1 MSYLVSDVET
11 ASISGGEMRAFGVTH
26 SDRSPLPILD
36 FQVLDN
42 LMTRDAAVPLAA
54 RHIEQIMDAVPQ
66 HMFILE
72 PNATLSFV
80 NLAAREYL
88 GRIDAITPT
97 ERLGAI
103 IHPED
108 LEALLGAYR
117 DAIAHGIPVEA
128 EARVRSKNGQYR
140 WFLHQ
145 LFPLCDEQGRVVR
158 WCGTR
163 IDIDEHKRSKEEAQR
178 ENLALRE
185 EIDAMSMFEEIVG
198 SSSRLQA
205 VLARVTKVARTDST
219 VLITG
224 ETGTGKELIARA
236 IHKRSDRADRPFV
249 SVNCAAIPRDLIA
262 SELFG
267 HEKGAFTGAL
277 QRRIGRFELAEG
289 GTLFLD
295 EIGELPAETQVA
307 LLRVLQEREFQ
318 RVGSNQT
325 IRANVRVIAATHRD
339 LPAAIEAGTFRSD
352 LYYRINVFPLEIPAL
367 RERKEDIRLLVKYFI
382 HRYCSKAGKDVK
394 SIDKKSLD
402 RLQSYSWPGN
412 IRELQNV
419 IERSAILCDS
429 ENFSVD
435 ESWLSTA
442 ASPARPLSQEMVLQ
456 EKELIE
462 AALAE
467 CKGRV
472 SGSSGAA
479 AKLGMPPS
487 TLDSKIRAL
496 KIDKRRFY
504 AN

>member
-1 MSYLVSDVET
+1 MNYLVSDVET
-11 ASISGGEMRAFGVTH
+11 ASIPAGETQQFGVTH
-26 SDRSPLPILD
+26 SDQSVAPVLNAQIL
-36 FQVLDN
+36 N
-42 LMTRDAAVPLAA
+42 GMIEAPMIA

-66 HMFILE
+66 HMFTLE
-72 PNATLSFV
+72 PDATLSFV
-80 NLAAREYL
+80 NRAAREYV
-88 GRIDAITPT
+88 GPIDATT
-97 ERLGAI
+97 ASERLRTI

-108 LEALLGAYR
+108 VDALVGTYR
-117 DAIAHGIPVEA
+117 DAIAHGISIEA
-128 EARVRSKNGQYR
+128 DARVRNKNGQYR

-145 LFPLCDEQGRVVR
+145 LIPLRDEDGEIVR

-163 IDIDEHKRSKEEAQR
+163 IDIEDHRGSKEQAQR

-185 EIDAMSMFEEIVG
+185 EIDAMAMFEEIVG
-198 SSSRLQA
+198 TSPRLQA

-236 IHKRSDRADRPFV
+236 IHKRSDRANRPFV

-295 EIGELPAETQVA
+295 EIGELPAETQIA
-307 LLRVLQEREFQ
+307 LLRVLQEKEFQ

-325 IRANVRVIAATHRD
+325 IRANVRVVVATHRD
-339 LPAAIEAGTFRSD
+339 LPAAIDAGKFRAD
-352 LYYRINVFPLEIPAL
+352 LYYRINVFPLEVPAL
-367 RERKEDIRLLVKYFI
+367 RDRQEDIRLLVEYFI
-382 HRYCSKAGKDVK
+382 DRYAHKTGKQIRNIERK
-394 SIDKKSLD
+394 SME
-402 RLQSYSWPGN
+402 RLQSYPWPGN

-419 IERSAILCDS
+419 IERSVILCDS
-429 ENFSVD
+429 ESFSVD
-435 ESWLSTA
+435 DSWLSTA
-442 ASPARPLSQEMVLQ
+442 QRSSRPLSREMTSQ

-462 AALAE
+462 SALAD

-472 SGSSGAA
+472 SGPAGAA

-496 KIDKRRFY
+496 KIDKHRFY
-504 AN
+504 TN

>member
-1 MSYLVSDVET
+1 MSYLVPDIEA
-11 ASISGGEMRAFGVTH
+11 ASIPGGELQSFGLTH
-26 SDRSPLPILD
+26 SAYPTAPPVDLHV
-36 FQVLDN
+36 FEN
-42 LMTRDAAVPLAA
+42 LIAADSAVAVSA
-54 RHIEQIMDAVPQ
+54 RHIEQVMDAVPQ

-72 PNATLSFV
+72 PDATLSFV
-80 NLAAREYL
+80 NRAAREYL

-205 VLARVTKVARTDST
+205 VLARVSKVARTDST

-289 GTLFLD
+289 GLSSSMKSASFRPRHRSPSCAFCRR
-295 EIGELPAETQVA
+295 GNFSA
-307 LLRVLQEREFQ
+307 L
-318 RVGSNQT
+318 
-325 IRANVRVIAATHRD
+325 AATRPFAPTSVSSPPRIVTCP
-339 LPAAIEAGTFRSD
+339 LPSKPAPSAATCTTASTCFRWK
-352 LYYRINVFPLEIPAL
+352 FL
-367 RERKEDIRLLVKYFI
+367 RCERKEDIRLLVKYFI

>member
-1 MSYLVSDVET
+1 
-11 ASISGGEMRAFGVTH
+11 
-26 SDRSPLPILD
+26 
-36 FQVLDN
+36 
-42 LMTRDAAVPLAA
+42 
-54 RHIEQIMDAVPQ
+54 
-66 HMFILE
+66 
-72 PNATLSFV
+72 
-80 NLAAREYL
+80 
-88 GRIDAITPT
+88 
-97 ERLGAI
+97 
-103 IHPED
+103 
-108 LEALLGAYR
+108 
-117 DAIAHGIPVEA
+117 
-128 EARVRSKNGQYR
+128 
-140 WFLHQ
+140 
-145 LFPLCDEQGRVVR
+145 
-158 WCGTR
+158 
-163 IDIDEHKRSKEEAQR
+163 
-178 ENLALRE
+178 
-185 EIDAMSMFEEIVG
+185 
-198 SSSRLQA
+198 
-205 VLARVTKVARTDST
+205 
-219 VLITG
+219 
-224 ETGTGKELIARA
+224 
-236 IHKRSDRADRPFV
+236 
-249 SVNCAAIPRDLIA
+249 
-262 SELFG
+262 
-267 HEKGAFTGAL
+267 
-277 QRRIGRFELAEG
+277 
-289 GTLFLD
+289 
-295 EIGELPAETQVA
+295 
-307 LLRVLQEREFQ
+307 LQEREFQ

-367 RERKEDIRLLVKYFI
+367 RERKEDIQLLVKYFI

-442 ASPARPLSQEMVLQ
+442 ALPVRPLSQEMVLQ

-462 AALAE
+462 AALGE

>member
-1 MSYLVSDVET
+1 
-11 ASISGGEMRAFGVTH
+11 
-26 SDRSPLPILD
+26 
-36 FQVLDN
+36 
-42 LMTRDAAVPLAA
+42 
-54 RHIEQIMDAVPQ
+54 
-66 HMFILE
+66 MFILE
-72 PNATLSFV
+72 PDATLSFV
-80 NLAAREYL
+80 NRAAREYL

-185 EIDAMSMFEEIVG
+185 EIDTMSMFEEIVG